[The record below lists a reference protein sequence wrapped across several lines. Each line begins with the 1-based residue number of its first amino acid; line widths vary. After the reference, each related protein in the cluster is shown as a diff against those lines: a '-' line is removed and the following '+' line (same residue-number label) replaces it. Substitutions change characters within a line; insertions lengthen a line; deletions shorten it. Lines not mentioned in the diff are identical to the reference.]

1 MPKADERAG
10 RARGERGRVAL
21 QQARLR
27 ARGHFCYDAGPM
39 VVKKYGNRRLYD
51 TEDSRYVT
59 LDEVADRIRR
69 GDEVQ
74 VVDAKT
80 GHDLTQVTLA
90 QIILESRGAARLLPV
105 PLLRQLIRMGDDAL
119 AEFFGRTISWSL
131 DFYLLAKKGA
141 QVLPRGPFG
150 VMPFMNPF
158 AALLANAPP
167 WSTPTSS
174 SPRRLE
180 FDVDPPVE
188 LEPEPERQGQA
199 EEIAALRRE
208 LDELKRVV
216 SKQNRDG

>member
-1 MPKADERAG
+1 MPGVHERANG
-10 RARGERGRVAL
+10 RGWLVAP
-21 QQARLR
+21 QHARLR
-27 ARGHFCYDAGPM
+27 RTGPFCYDAGPM

-51 TEDSRYVT
+51 TEESRYVT
-59 LDEVADRIRR
+59 LEEVAERIRR
-69 GDEVQ
+69 GDDVY

-119 AEFFGRTISWSL
+119 AEFFGRTLSWSL

-158 AALLANAPP
+158 AALLTNSAP
-167 WSTPTSS
+167 WASPTASS
-174 SPRRLE
+174 AGPPTLEVESPLE
-180 FDVDPPVE
+180 VE
-188 LEPEPERQGQA
+188 VEVEPERNAQA

-208 LDELKRVV
+208 LEELKRVV
-216 SKQNRDG
+216 SKQNRSD

>member
-1 MPKADERAG
+1 MDERANG
-10 RARGERGRVAL
+10 GGGLVAA
-21 QQARLR
+21 QHARLR
-27 ARGHFCYDAGPM
+27 RPGSFCYDAGPM

-51 TEDSRYVT
+51 TEESRYVT
-59 LDEVADRIRR
+59 LEEVAERIRR
-69 GDEVQ
+69 GDDVY

-119 AEFFGRTISWSL
+119 AEFFGRTLSWSL

-158 AALLANAPP
+158 AALLASSAPWTSPMQSSAAPP
-167 WSTPTSS
+167 T
-174 SPRRLE
+174 LE
-180 FDVDPPVE
+180 VEAPVE
-188 LEPEPERQGQA
+188 VEVEVEPERNGQA

-208 LDELKRVV
+208 LEELKRVV
-216 SKQNRDG
+216 SKQNRSD

>member
-1 MPKADERAG
+1 VARAAVLRRSRG
-10 RARGERGRVAL
+10 GLQARGR
-21 QQARLR
+21 
-27 ARGHFCYDAGPM
+27 FCYDAGPM

-51 TEDSRYVT
+51 TEESRYVT
-59 LDEVADRIRR
+59 LEEVAERIRR
-69 GDEVQ
+69 GDDVY

-119 AEFFGRTISWSL
+119 AEFFGRTLSWSL

-158 AALLANAPP
+158 AALL
-167 WSTPTSS
+167 TSS
-174 SPRRLE
+174 APWQQSAPAANGAPLE
-180 FDVDPPVE
+180 MEPPIVDV
-188 LEPEPERQGQA
+188 EPEPERSAQA

-216 SKQNRDG
+216 SKQNRGD